1 MVLQLHTAIRRL
13 SASPGP
19 RNHGQSA
26 KIGKL
31 REGAFDVVILWIVY
45 RSLLERGA
53 RVNLYDLSVL
63 WF

>member
-31 REGAFDVVILWIVY
+31 GKGAFDVVDSQKLIVEKGGNSQ
-45 RSLLERGA
+45 SL
-53 RVNLYDLSVL
+53 
-63 WF
+63 